1 MPRLWRKGLRDAWL
15 HRGRSLLVVLAIA
28 LGIAGS
34 GAVLDT
40 WALLRRVT
48 TEGYLATNPA
58 SATLRTEA
66 IDAALLERVRA
77 LPAVAAVQA
86 RRTVVGGAR
95 VEGAWH
101 TAMLFAADDLADLRI
116 HTVEP
121 QEGAWPPAEG
131 GIVVERSSVEY
142 AGAAVD
148 DRVAVRVGEGPAQ
161 TLTVTGIARDSGLA
175 PGWMEHVVY
184 GFVTRG
190 TLERLG
196 APSSLDQLQ
205 LTVRDRS
212 LGRREVRRIAAQAQA
227 VIEETGRRV
236 RDVDVPEPGEH
247 IHAAQMSSLLFTQG
261 AFGALALLLSGFLVV
276 NLIAALLTGQVREIG
291 VMKAVG
297 GGAGRIA
304 AMYLGLA
311 LVLGLVACLV
321 AVPVAAFVGLRYAR
335 LSAELLNFDLG
346 GATIPFWAIA
356 LQVAV
361 GTLLPVAAATVPVA
375 RGCRMPVAEALRDF
389 GIDGGAGGRGGGG
402 LLYRVGGLTR
412 PLLLSLR
419 NAFRRRQRMAL
430 TLLTLALG
438 GAIYLG
444 ALNLRAS
451 IRGSVAH
458 LFGSL
463 MRYDMT
469 LQLAEPHPAGR
480 VEAAVARVPGVARVE
495 AWGSRRAAV
504 LGQEGLVGGSFA
516 VSFVPPETAMLDL
529 PLDGGRWLEAGDR
542 RALVVGRQLLAR
554 EPELAVGREATLVV
568 DGRSTRW
575 RVVGV
580 VASGPGAS
588 AFAPRAALAGLG
600 GGGLVNRAV
609 VAAENE
615 GGGAQAELIR
625 RVRGELT
632 ADGLE
637 VATGH
642 LMAENRRV
650 VEDHLL
656 MVADFLLAMSLLTVV
671 VGGLGL
677 ASTMSLAVLERT
689 REIGVLRAIGA
700 RHGSILALVQAEG
713 LVIALASWLFAI
725 PLSLPMSVLLGLR
738 FGRAMFPVPVRFLPE
753 PSGVLAWLAVALVVS
768 IAACAWPAFRATRIP
783 TAAALAYE

>member
-1 MPRLWRKGLRDAWL
+1 MSRLWIKTLRDAWL
-15 HRGRSLLVVLAIA
+15 HRARTLLVVLAIA

-48 TEGYLATNPA
+48 DEGYLATNPA

-121 QEGAWPPAEG
+121 QEGAWPPADG

-142 AGAAVD
+142 AGAAVG
-148 DRVAVRVGEGPAQ
+148 DRVAVRVGDGPAR

-184 GFVTRG
+184 GFVTPE

-196 APSSLDQLQ
+196 APSALDQLQ

-212 LGRREVRRIAAQAQA
+212 LGRRQVRRIAAQAQA
-227 VIEETGRRV
+227 VIESTGRRV

-247 IHAAQMSSLLFTQG
+247 VHAAQMSSLLFTQG

-311 LVLGLVACLV
+311 LGLGLVACLV
-321 AVPVAAFVGLRYAR
+321 AVPVAALLGLRYAR
-335 LSAELLNFDLG
+335 FSAELLNFELG
-346 GATIPFWAIA
+346 GAAIPFWAFA
-356 LQVAV
+356 AQVAA
-361 GTLLPVAAATVPVA
+361 GTLLPVAAAAVPVV

-389 GIDGGAGGRGGGG
+389 GIGGRTGGRGPGR
-402 LLYRVGGLTR
+402 LVNRIGGLTR

-438 GAIYLG
+438 GAVYLG

-458 LFGSL
+458 LYGTL
-463 MRYDMT
+463 MRFD
-469 LQLAEPHPAGR
+469 LVLELAEPRPAAR

-495 AWGSRRAAV
+495 AWGSRRAAL
-504 LGQEGLVGGSFA
+504 LGDDDLVGGSFA

-529 PLDGGRWLEAGDR
+529 PLDGGRWLEAGEG

-554 EPELAVGREATLVV
+554 EPELAVGREATLVIG
-568 DGRSTRW
+568 GRATRW

-580 VASGPGAS
+580 VASGPGLT

-600 GGGLVNRAV
+600 GGGLVDRAV
-609 VAAENE
+609 VAAEEE
-615 GGGAQAELIR
+615 GEGAQAELIR
-625 RVRGELT
+625 RVREELR
-632 ADGLE
+632 AGGLE

-642 LMAENRRV
+642 LVAENRRV

-700 RHGSILALVQAEG
+700 RHGAVLALVQAEG
-713 LVIALASWLFAI
+713 LVIALASWALAI
-725 PLSLPMSVLLGLR
+725 PLSLPMSVVLGLR
-738 FGRAMFPVPVRFLPE
+738 FGRAMFPVPVRALPE
-753 PSGVLAWLAVALVVS
+753 ASGVLVWLAVAVVVS
-768 IAACAWPAFRATRIP
+768 VASCAWPAFRATRIP